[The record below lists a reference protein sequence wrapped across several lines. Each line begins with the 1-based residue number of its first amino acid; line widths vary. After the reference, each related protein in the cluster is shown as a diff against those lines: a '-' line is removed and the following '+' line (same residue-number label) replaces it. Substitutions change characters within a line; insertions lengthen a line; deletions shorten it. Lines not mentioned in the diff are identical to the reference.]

1 MRLAA
6 EHFGAGRELV
16 MVHGWGMHS
25 SVWRDFAAE
34 LAGSRRV
41 TLIDLPGHGDS
52 PFVGQRALSAWAD
65 ACLEVA
71 PVSAVWLGWSLGS
84 LVALQAAL
92 QAPQRVA
99 GILVLAGMPRFVQG
113 EEWPHA
119 MASRTLDLF
128 IQSLGKEHTRTLER
142 FLALQMLGGDQAQEN
157 LRRLKRRLRERPEP
171 HPEALERGLD
181 LLKQADL
188 RCRLG
193 ELECPTAWLYGDR
206 DTLAPAAA
214 AALLVR
220 WLPKF
225 SSAVIRGAAHA
236 PFLSHPIETRRTVDR
251 FLEAFDAD
259 RRR

>member
-25 SVWRDFAAE
+25 SVWQDFAAE

-52 PFVGQRALSAWAD
+52 PFAGQQALSAWAD

-71 PVSAVWLGWSLGS
+71 PPSAVWLGWSLGS

-99 GILVLAGMPRFVQG
+99 GVLVLAGMPRFVQG
-113 EEWPHA
+113 DEWPHA
-119 MASRTLDLF
+119 MAPRTLDLF
-128 IQSLGKEHTRTLER
+128 IQTLGEDHTRTLER
-142 FLALQMLGGDQAQEN
+142 FLALQMLGGDLAQQN
-157 LRRLKRRLRERPEP
+157 LRRLKGRLRERPEP

-188 RCRLG
+188 RQRLG
-193 ELECPTAWLYGDR
+193 ELGCPTAWLYGDR

-214 AALLVR
+214 ADLLEH
-220 WLPKF
+220 WLPDF
-225 SSAVIRGAAHA
+225 SCAVIRGAAHA
-236 PFLSHPIETRRTVDR
+236 PFLSHPVQTHRTVAR
-251 FLEAFDAD
+251 FLEEFDAGH
-259 RRR
+259 R